1 MTLAAADAVIAAES
15 RAGRGRLQFIKE
27 KLPMRRQFLATLG
40 ALALGSHIG
49 FASAAPWPTQT
60 VRIIVPSAPGSPWDP
75 LSRLLA
81 ERLGQRFGQ
90 TFIVENKS
98 GATGTLGMDQVAKAT
113 DGHTLGV
120 IFMPHVLTPSLF
132 KKMPYDILHDVVP
145 VAQTQWSYNVL
156 VVNPSLPAKSMKE
169 LVELARSKPGK
180 LTIASGGNG
189 TPAHVMAEHFKQ
201 VSGTYMVHIPY
212 RGPVFALRDL
222 IGGQTDL
229 MFAAAAPAIAH
240 AQAGRLRAIAVTSP
254 KRLAALPEVP
264 TFGEVGFPKFDVRDW
279 AGIVASPSV
288 PAEMVPVLSAEI
300 AKVLA
305 EPAVAEQFVKMGIEL
320 HSSSPQALGELM
332 RSETAKWRE
341 VIRTANIHLE

>member
-1 MTLAAADAVIAAES
+1 
-15 RAGRGRLQFIKE
+15 
-27 KLPMRRQFLATLG
+27 MRRHFLATLA
-40 ALALGSHIG
+40 ALALAAHTG
-49 FASAAPWPTQT
+49 FASAQAWPTQT
-60 VRIIVPSAPGSPWDP
+60 VRIVVPSAPGSPWDP
-75 LSRLLA
+75 LTRLLA

-145 VAQTQWSYNVL
+145 VTQTQWSYNVL
-156 VVNPSLPAKSMKE
+156 VVNASLPVASMKE
-169 LVELARSKPGK
+169 LVALAKAKPGK
-180 LTIASGGNG
+180 LTLASGGNG
-189 TPAHVMAEHFKQ
+189 SPAHVMGEYFKQ
-201 VSGTYMVHIPY
+201 ASGTYMVHVPY
-212 RGPVFALRDL
+212 RGPVLALQDL

-229 MFAAAAPAIAH
+229 SFAATAPAIPH
-240 AQAGRLRAIAVTSP
+240 VQSGRLRAIAVTSP
-254 KRLAALPEVP
+254 KRLAALPDVP
-264 TFGEVGFPKFDVRDW
+264 TFAEAGFAKFDVRDW

-288 PAEMVPVLSAEI
+288 PADVVPILNAEI

-305 EPAVAEQFVKMGIEL
+305 EPAVAEQFLKMGIEL
-320 HSSSPQALGELM
+320 QASSPQAFGELM

-341 VIRTANIHLE
+341 VIRTAGVRME